1 MHLIA
6 RLIGENLSRHSCNF
20 LGLVTLAL
28 IAGFSLAAIFVF
40 AIVAF
45 VPPA

>member
-1 MHLIA
+1 MHLIGQ
-6 RLIGENLSRHSCNF
+6 LIVENLSHHPWNF